1 MLLTISTSMPQATD
15 LGFLLHK
22 HPDRVQRFSFTA
34 GSYVVCY
41 PEATDDRCTAALLLD
56 VDPVALL
63 RGKGRQPDTFTLG
76 QYVNDRPYAASSLL
90 AVALGKAFGTA
101 MSGRCA
107 ARPELVD
114 RPIPLII
121 EVPCLPSRGGQDL
134 ALRLFGPMGWTV
146 EAKPIALDP
155 QLPAWGDSP
164 YVALRLTGEMRLAD
178 ALNHLY
184 VLLPVLDGSKHYWV
198 SPAEVDK
205 LIKSGGGWLG
215 DHPEREL
222 ISRRYLKNQAPLW
235 RDAMSRLVELDDVPE
250 TAAAE
255 PIERPQSLA
264 RQRRDTVLE
273 VIREFRP
280 QRVLDLGCGEG
291 ALLGPLLAEQGIAQ
305 VVGVDVSAAALARAE
320 KKLHVDTM
328 TERQR
333 DRLTLWQ
340 SSLVYR
346 DQRLDGFDVAIM
358 MEVIEHIDPDRL
370 DVVEGNVFA
379 NIRPTSVIITTPNRE
394 FNSNYPQLTGGGFR
408 HPDHR
413 FEWDRAEFARW
424 TESVAERHGYLV
436 EHRPVGQRDP
446 DLGPSTQMAIFRLA
460 NDEKVAA

>member
-1 MLLTISTSMPQATD
+1 MLLTVSTTMPQATD

-22 HPDRVQRFSFTA
+22 HPDRVQHFAFTA
-34 GSYVVCY
+34 GSYTVCY

-56 VDPVALL
+56 VDPVSLL

-101 MSGRCA
+101 MSGRCK

-114 RPIPLII
+114 QAIPLII
-121 EVPCLPSRGGQDL
+121 EVPCLPSRGGPDL
-134 ALRLFGPMGWTV
+134 AERLFAPMGWAV
-146 EAKPIALDP
+146 QAQPIALDP
-155 QLPAWGDSP
+155 QLPEWGDSP
-164 YVALRLTGEMRLAD
+164 YVALRLTGELRLAD
-178 ALNHLY
+178 ALHHLY

-198 SPAEVDK
+198 SPDEVDK
-205 LIKSGGGWLG
+205 LITSGSGWLG

-222 ISRRYLKNQAPLW
+222 ITRRYLKNQAPLW
-235 RDAMSRLVELDDVPE
+235 RDAMSRLAELDDVPE
-250 TAAAE
+250 SEAGE
-255 PIERPQSLA
+255 SPRPGPSLA

-273 VIREFRP
+273 AVRELRP
-280 QRVLDLGCGEG
+280 RRVLDLGCGEG
-291 ALLGPLLAEQGIAQ
+291 ALLGPLLAEQGIDQ
-305 VVGVDVSAAALARAE
+305 VVGVDVSAAALTRAE
-320 KKLHVDTM
+320 KKLHLDTM

-340 SSLVYR
+340 SSLIYR
-346 DQRLDGFDVAIM
+346 DQRLSGFDVAIL

-370 DVVEGNVFA
+370 EVVEGNVFA
-379 NIRPTSVIITTPNRE
+379 NIRPASVIITTPNRE
-394 FNSNYPQLTGGGFR
+394 FNAHYPRLTGGGFR

-424 TESVAERHGYLV
+424 SDSVAQQHGYVV
-436 EHRPVGQRDP
+436 ERRPVGERDL
-446 DLGPSTQMAIFRLA
+446 DHGPSTQMAVFRLA
-460 NDEKVAA
+460 NADEGVA